1 MGIFNKL
8 STLVRSNLND
18 LIARA
23 EDPEKMLNQVILDM
37 REQLTKAKQEVAV
50 AIADERRLKAQVEEE
65 FKQSQDWERRAM
77 LAVRQER
84 DDLARQALLRQQEH
98 GERAQTLHETW
109 QKHAQETEKLK
120 DALRQLNTKIEEARR
135 KKNLLI
141 AQQKRAQAQKRIHET
156 MSGLSDKSAFDAFD
170 RMAERIQENERRALA
185 AAEVSDELSG
195 DPLEREFAA
204 LDKGGGDAD
213 MRLLDL
219 KQKMGMLPPA
229 PPAGSRALPG
239 GDQQRLGAG
248 AAPGQGQAQPGGQ
261 SADQTQSFGGDRT
274 QALGVDDTRPM
285 APAQAPDHIRDAELL
300 SEFEALEEEERG
312 RP

>member
-77 LAVRQER
+77 LAVRQDR
-84 DDLARQALLRQQEH
+84 DDLARQALMRQQEH
-98 GERAQTLHETW
+98 GERAQALHDTW
-109 QKHAQETEKLK
+109 QKHAAETDKLK

-135 KKNLLI
+135 KKNLLV

-156 MSGLSDKSAFDAFD
+156 MSGLSDKSAFEAFD
-170 RMAERIQENERRALA
+170 RMAERIQDNERRALA
-185 AAEVSDELSG
+185 SAEVSEELSG

-261 SADQTQSFGGDRT
+261 SADGTQSFGGDRT
-274 QALGVDDTRPM
+274 QALGPDDTRPM
-285 APAQAPDHIRDAELL
+285 APAQAPDHVRDAELL

>member
-1 MGIFNKL
+1 MGIFTKL
-8 STLVRSNLND
+8 STLIRSNLND

-65 FKQSQDWERRAM
+65 FKHSQEWERRAM

-109 QKHAQETEKLK
+109 QRQAQETEKLK

-156 MSGLSDKSAFDAFD
+156 MSGLSDKSAFEAFD
-170 RMAERIQENERRALA
+170 RMAERIGENERRALA
-185 AAEVSDELSG
+185 AAEVAEDLSG

-204 LDKGGGDAD
+204 LDKGGDAEA
-213 MRLLDL
+213 RLLEL
-219 KQKMGMLPPA
+219 KQKMGVLPPP
-229 PPAGSRALPG
+229 PPAEGR
-239 GDQQRLGAG
+239 QLGAG
-248 AAPGQGQAQPGGQ
+248 ERQRLPAGNGPQQQAG
-261 SADQTQSFGGDRT
+261 ADATEAFDADRT
-274 QALGVDDTRPM
+274 QALGGDETRP
-285 APAQAPDHIRDAELL
+285 AQGGGGSDRIHDAELL
-300 SEFEALEEEERG
+300 EEFEALEEEERG
-312 RP
+312 RA